1 MSTLPAPPAG
11 QRLLLSG
18 VDWRTYRRLLR
29 VFAGRPGLRITYD
42 REALEITTTS
52 PKHEH
57 YRRLL
62 GRFIEALTE
71 ELAIPLAGYAPMT
84 FRRPRRRGLE
94 PDQCYW
100 ITHEAQMRGRDAIDF
115 AVGPPPDLV
124 VEIDITSSSLDRLGA
139 CASLRVPEV
148 WRSDGGHLA
157 FLTLQS
163 GGTYAE
169 AAASPTFPWLRSA
182 DVAGFLALRGQLDET
197 SLLRQF
203 RAWVRQAAPPPA
215 P

>member
-1 MSTLPAPPAG
+1 MSTIPAPPPG

-18 VDWRTYRRLLR
+18 IDWRTYRRLLR
-29 VFAGRPGLRITYD
+29 IFDGRPGLRITYD
-42 REALEITTTS
+42 RGALEIMTTS
-52 PKHEH
+52 PQHEH

-71 ELAIPLAGYAPMT
+71 ELAMPLAGYGSMT

-100 ITHEAQMRGRDAIDF
+100 VTHEAQMRGRDAIDF
-115 AVGPPPDLV
+115 AYPPPDLV

-139 CASLRVPEV
+139 YASLRVPEV
-148 WRSDGGHLA
+148 WRYDGGNFA
-157 FLTLQS
+157 FLTLQP
-163 GGTYAE
+163 GGTYVE
-169 AAASPTFPWLRSA
+169 AANSRAFPWLRST

-197 SLLRQF
+197 ALLRQF
-203 RAWVRQAAPPPA
+203 RAWVRQAAPPTVP
-215 P
+215 